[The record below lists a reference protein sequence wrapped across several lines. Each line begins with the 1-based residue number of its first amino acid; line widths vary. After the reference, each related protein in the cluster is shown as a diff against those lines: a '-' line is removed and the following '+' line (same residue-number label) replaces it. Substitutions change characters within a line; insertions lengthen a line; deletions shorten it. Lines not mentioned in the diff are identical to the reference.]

1 MGKVSSRAESGLVCE
16 PHTGVCAHS
25 SSLWT
30 TVPIPRLKVR
40 DSELSPVADLRPLSL
55 GYLRASLCVPEGTV
69 LPCALRS
76 PGVRLEAAVSEPGPG
91 WALL

>member
-25 SSLWT
+25 SSLWM
-30 TVPIPRLKVR
+30 TVPIPRLKVT

-55 GYLRASLCVPEGTV
+55 GQCVPEGTV